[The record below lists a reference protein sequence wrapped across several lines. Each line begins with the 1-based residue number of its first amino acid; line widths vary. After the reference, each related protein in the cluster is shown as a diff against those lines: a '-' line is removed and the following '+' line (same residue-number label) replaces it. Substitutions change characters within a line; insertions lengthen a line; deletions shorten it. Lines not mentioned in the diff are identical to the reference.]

1 MERSHDQSV
10 PLGAVG
16 GSLAGPGGGVASSG
30 GKRAAAESPPWGVS
44 STARACL
51 LPSFARCVCVCG
63 CLSYAFVL
71 GIRFGFVGLGLGGL
85 TSLASFLSI
94 SSQIAL

>member
-1 MERSHDQSV
+1 MERPHDQSV

-30 GKRAAAESPPWGVS
+30 GKGRRRSRRCGGVS

-51 LPSFARCVCVCG
+51 FALVRALCVCG